1 MARKFIGF
9 NPPFFGGNS
18 NVMSPQEE
26 ERLIKNDLIQLIL
39 TFPGERVFRPELGTI
54 ARGKVFDMN
63 TPVDLEVLRE
73 NIIEAIDEFEPRVT
87 LSDVVVEDDGASS
100 LVVKIFGTLNIE
112 RSDSRDD
119 DENSLLVELN
129 LSDRTN

>member
-39 TFPGERVFRPELGTI
+39 TFPGERVFRPDFGTI
-54 ARGKVFDMN
+54 TRGKIFDMN
-63 TPVDLEVLRE
+63 TPVDLDILRD
-73 NIIEAIDEFEPRVT
+73 NIIEAIEEFEPRVA
-87 LSDVVVEDDGASS
+87 LSDVLIDDDAES
-100 LVVKIFGTLNIE
+100 LVVRVFGTLNIE
-112 RSDSRDD
+112 RSDTRDG
-119 DENSLLVELN
+119 DENSLLVELD
-129 LSDRTN
+129 LSDRTT